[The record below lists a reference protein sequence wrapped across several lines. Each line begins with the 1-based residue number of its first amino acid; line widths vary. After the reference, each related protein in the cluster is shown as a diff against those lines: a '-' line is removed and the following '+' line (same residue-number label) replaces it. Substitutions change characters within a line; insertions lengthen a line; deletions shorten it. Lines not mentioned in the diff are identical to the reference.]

1 MRLNHKKQTISA
13 VMQNTVLTVDQNSF
27 YRIGTVRI

>member
-1 MRLNHKKQTISA
+1 
-13 VMQNTVLTVDQNSF
+13 MQYTVLTVDQNSF